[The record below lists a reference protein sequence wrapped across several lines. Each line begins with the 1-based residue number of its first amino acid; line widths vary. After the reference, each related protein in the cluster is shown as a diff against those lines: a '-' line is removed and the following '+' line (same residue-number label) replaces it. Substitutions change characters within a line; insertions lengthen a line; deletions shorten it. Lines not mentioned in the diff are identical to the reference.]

1 MMQMEMMAASSVNL
15 VSILTKMQDGNEV
28 DKNKKEA
35 EKSILKGMGPTQRNL
50 FMTSARKIWTSFRRC
65 QCS

>member
-1 MMQMEMMAASSVNL
+1 MEMMAASSVNL

-35 EKSILKGMGPTQRNL
+35 EKSILKAMGPTQRNL
-50 FMTSARKIWTSFRRC
+50 FMTLCTEEMDIIPEMSVL
-65 QCS
+65 